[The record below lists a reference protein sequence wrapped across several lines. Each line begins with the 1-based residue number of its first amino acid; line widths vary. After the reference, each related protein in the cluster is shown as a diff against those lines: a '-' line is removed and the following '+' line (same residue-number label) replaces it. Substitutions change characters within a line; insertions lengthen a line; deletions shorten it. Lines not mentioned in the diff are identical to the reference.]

1 MAKFTSSDLIRI
13 IQIDGSEIFYYVK
26 TNQGL
31 VIQNK
36 KDDFGRHF
44 SELLSPNLDVEY
56 LKSVNKFKIKE
67 LLGEKY
73 SYDFINVA
81 FDYET
86 RINNKGER
94 IYKKEKNCK
103 CFDQSMIREYL
114 YLNGFDLNDVH
125 YVRYKRSSGAARSG
139 HCLFV
144 KESLLKTL
152 EKWSNTK
159 LNPKDF
165 VNNLVSFEAYKALSL
180 SSLEDTVV
188 LNPYNILFVKD
199 YESTLPDENVAHIY
213 VDENSRLQVEEKKCD
228 ITNNIWDGEGLLDIS
243 IFREKGLSKK
253 GMVLLRNR
261 FFKCCAFNTNLQKWF
276 KENGITSV
284 EQLNGYTL
292 AKNIKDIRLVVTE
305 SSLKYF
311 KMVSTGFS
319 LETINQWCDAVSDEN
334 HKSIFGI
341 VKTDKPTRFFNGE
354 MVETTYQLL
363 NTLPLNQQSKI
374 NSLVALNLDYINKIR
389 EIKDTPEYARY
400 YFKGETDPYDDFLD
414 EYQTNI
420 DDSEDISDSVLEET
434 NYTYKKIVCNMLLD
448 INRDIIKTSM
458 FRYLIYDE
466 TISSLA
472 MKLYN
477 GRVLIHGTT
486 ATLFGNPY
494 ELLLNI
500 VNKFDGKSHY
510 LNKDEICCS
519 FFNDGD
525 MVVGSR
531 SPHVTMGN
539 VLYAKNR
546 RNPDIEK
553 WFNLS
558 KEIVIVDAINN
569 NVQHRLN
576 GADYDSDT
584 MILTDDKFIVEAG
597 KKVFK
602 NFLVPYAD
610 LRHVDNK
617 LMDLDK
623 DQNINVVK
631 NLSKIDDKI
640 ANNKVG
646 TIINYSQLLNS
657 YYWNLDKK
665 DCKKPEI
672 YLNIAKLAILAGA
685 EIDSAKRSF
694 DFTTEDELN
703 EMKEYLISLDLVSK
717 DKKSPAKQPLFF
729 YKVGGDDNVK
739 SGEIDTFMK
748 KNNDKYFK
756 TTMDMLW
763 KKTYESKLTGS
774 KITDPITFSELT
786 EGEIDKSKRDGRHY
800 DIADNIIKCLD
811 EIYVTV
817 GASYKKKS
825 DNDSYEIDKRNFKR
839 QIDNAVHKFRNYLD
853 DLEMMRLVII
863 RLDKKRMKD
872 DKEKERG
879 RFSNLFLLLF
889 YILLKYHGKKA
900 RDFFLQLFN
909 SNDPVYTLKSIAY
922 SKELKY
928 SLFDRFGY
936 KIDKSVYDDFID
948 AIFA

>member
-1 MAKFTSSDLIRI
+1 MAKFTSEDLIRI
-13 IQIDGSEIFYYVK
+13 IRIEGSEIFYYVATK
-26 TNQGL
+26 QEL
-31 VIQNK
+31 IIKNK
-36 KDDFGRHF
+36 KDDFDWHF
-44 SELLSPNLDVEY
+44 SELLSPSLDVEY
-56 LKSVNKFKIKE
+56 LKSINKIKIKE
-67 LLGEKY
+67 FLGEKY
-73 SYDFINVA
+73 SFDFINVT
-81 FDYET
+81 FDYPT
-86 RINNKGER
+86 IISKKGKRIFAPTKTSKPP
-94 IYKKEKNCK
+94 IDPKT
-103 CFDQSMIREYL
+103 IRENL
-114 YLNGFDLNDVH
+114 YLNGFNLNGAH
-125 YVRYKRSSGAARSG
+125 YVRYKRSSGSARSG

-144 KESLLKTL
+144 KESLLKVL
-152 EKWSNTK
+152 EKWSNTE

-180 SSLEDTVV
+180 SSLEDVV
-188 LNPYNILFVKD
+188 TLNPYNILFVKD
-199 YESTLPDENVAHIY
+199 LDVTLHDENVAH
-213 VDENSRLQVEEKKCD
+213 VFVGKDKHLKVEEKKCD
-228 ITNNIWDGEGLLDIS
+228 ISNKIWDGEGLLDIS
-243 IFREKGLSKK
+243 IFRDKGLSKK
-253 GMVLLRNR
+253 GVMLLRNR

-276 KENGITSV
+276 KENNITSV
-284 EQLNGYTL
+284 EQLNGHTL

-311 KMVSTGFS
+311 KMVPTGYS
-319 LETINQWCDAVSDEN
+319 LETIEKWCDAVSGEN
-334 HKSIFGI
+334 HKSLFGI

-374 NSLVALNLDYINKIR
+374 SALAALNLDYINKIR

-420 DDSEDISDSVLEET
+420 DDSEDVSESVLEET

-448 INRDIIKTSM
+448 INRDIIKTSA

-477 GRVLIHGTT
+477 GRVLVHGTT

-500 VNKFDGKSHY
+500 INKFDGKSHY
-510 LNKDEICCS
+510 LNKDEISCS

-539 VLYAKNR
+539 VLCAKNR
-546 RNPDIEK
+546 RDPDIEK

-569 NVQHRLN
+569 NIQHRLN

-597 KKVFK
+597 KMVYK

-610 LRHVDNK
+610 LEHVDNE
-617 LMDLDK
+617 LENLDK
-623 DQNINVVK
+623 DEKINVIK

-646 TIINYSQLLNS
+646 AIINFSQLLNS
-657 YYWNLDKK
+657 YYWNLSKK

-694 DFTTEDELN
+694 AFTTDDEVSA
-703 EMKEYLISLDLVSK
+703 MKEYLISLNLISK
-717 DKKSPAKQPLFF
+717 DKSKPATQPLFF
-729 YKVGGDDNVK
+729 FKIGSKDPVK

-748 KNNDKYFK
+748 KNNDQYFK

-763 KKTYESKLTGS
+763 KKVYESKLTAS

-786 EGEIDKSKRDGRHY
+786 EGEIGKNKRDGRHY
-800 DIADNIIKCLD
+800 DIADNIIDCLN
-811 EIYVTV
+811 EIYITV

-825 DNDSYEIDKRNFKR
+825 DNDSFELDKRNFKR
-839 QIDNAVHKFRNYLD
+839 QIDNALHKFKNHLG
-853 DLEMMRLVII
+853 DLEMMRLTII
-863 RLDKKRMKD
+863 RLDKEEN
-872 DKEKERG
+872 KEKTRG
-879 RFSNLFLLLF
+879 KHSNLFLLLF

-900 RDFFLQLFN
+900 RDFFISLFN
-909 SNDPVYTLKSIAY
+909 SNDPVYTLKSISY
-922 SKELKY
+922 NKELKY

-948 AIFA
+948 AIFV